1 MEVTALDHIVL
12 VVADVARSCAFYER
26 ALGMRPVE
34 HRPGQWAL
42 QFGPHKISLQAA
54 DRVPPIAR
62 RTTPGTGNFCVL
74 TNEPMSRV
82 VEHLERAGVR
92 IVEGPEGRVGA
103 AGPLLS
109 VYFYDPD
116 GNLVEVSNVIPDE
129 AA

>member
-1 MEVTALDHIVL
+1 MEITSLDHIVL
-12 VVADVARSCAFYER
+12 VVADVARTLAFYR
-26 ALGMRPVE
+26 TALGMRPVE

-54 DRVPPIAR
+54 DGVPPIAR
-62 RTTPGTGNFCVL
+62 RTTPGTGNFCVI
-74 TNEPMSRV
+74 TNEPMARV

-92 IVEGPEGRVGA
+92 IIEGPARRVGA
-103 AGPLLS
+103 TGPLLS

-116 GNLVEVSNVIPDE
+116 GNLVEVSNAIPGE